1 MIPEI
6 WNFFNHPEKGGK
18 MSHFSHIYSE
28 MGKEKSSHVEMYHL
42 FTKKKTKK
50 EMKWAEN
57 ETFYLIMMMVKKL
70 YKKLFTKSIYKK

>member
-6 WNFFNHPEKGGK
+6 WNFFGHPEKGGK

-50 EMKWAEN
+50 EMK
-57 ETFYLIMMMVKKL
+57 
-70 YKKLFTKSIYKK
+70 